1 MPAGLL
7 DAVTILPD
15 RFAEAERG
23 EEPLESSRLCSKHN
37 RRQEIKI
44 CRREGFSRRYPRARG
59 RGFTH
64 RWTNT
69 QARSRIHA
77 RRLTRADTRTHSD
90 AHLLVPRPSGAPLVC
105 GGEGRRPLRSAHKQ
119 ASLGLLAPTKLFF
132 FVAVNFPGPRVYLFP
147 KLNPVTKPNL
157 KRWNNQCRLLQS
169 MAPCA
174 SWN

>member
-1 MPAGLL
+1 MARSHWSQAAFAANTTGAKKLKSAAGK
-7 DAVTILPD
+7 DSVVGIP
-15 RFAEAERG
+15 ERG
-23 EEPLESSRLCSKHN
+23 GADSHTD
-37 RRQEIKI
+37 
-44 CRREGFSRRYPRARG
+44 G
-59 RGFTH
+59 RTH
-64 RWTNT
+64 S

-90 AHLLVPRPSGAPLVC
+90 AHLLVSRPSGAPLVC